1 MHILIIFAYMKFL
14 DAIAARYADRYSDLH
29 KFLFVFPNKRSCI
42 FFREA
47 LARAAAGRE
56 LRLPRTESVSEFI
69 TALSGRRSAP
79 KTELLFMLYD
89 AYRRMAGHDVDFDRF
104 RSWGEV
110 VIGDYSDVDMY
121 GANPDKLFKN
131 VRDWREIKTDYLT
144 DEQRGVMREYFGME
158 SEAAETT
165 SRFWEHYQPVEGAEG
180 YATKNRFMHLWESL
194 APLYHEFGRRLQE
207 ENCAYTGMSY
217 RLAYERLKEN
227 PEKALKGR
235 RIVFVG
241 FNVLPSMQFRIFALL
256 RDTKST
262 EPAGA
267 LRHEY
272 ASEANRAIPMADFYW
287 DCTGPAL
294 EDRNNS
300 ATYFIHRNIRT
311 FPSRFDISDSDVS
324 TFPEEMEVVASPSN
338 TVQTKLAGSHVA
350 SLIEKFGPEAA
361 EQTAII
367 LPDEHLLTP
376 LLYSL
381 PESVPDRNITM
392 GFPLRL
398 SLSAS
403 FLGLI
408 RKLQL
413 RSRERTGNSSFF
425 FEDVRGIISHPFA
438 KVMAGP
444 DEIDRIEECITTQ
457 RLYMMPADV
466 LTSGA
471 PSLACIFTRL
481 SPDDSAQRAHDYIDS
496 VLTAASVAVGTIDST
511 QASAEVSHSD
521 EISNISDG
529 LLKSAAKYGVEM
541 SSRTFLQL
549 LERAVS
555 NTSMSLQGEPLEGLQ
570 IMGTLETRCLD
581 FRHVV
586 ILSLNE
592 RVFPRRMQLKSF
604 IPAALRSGF
613 GLPTNQF
620 RECVFSYYFY
630 RMISRADTVYMTYD
644 ARAAG
649 LKSADPSRYLQQLRY
664 LYPKSRLK
672 WGDRRFK
679 VIASELP
686 ELTVAKTGFVADE
699 LEKFAESESNA
710 ILSASALERYMDCPM
725 KFYLQTVHR
734 LREVIDPNEFITAL
748 NFGNVFH
755 HTLQYIY
762 SGPDGGGL
770 TEGRRISAEWLDT
783 LLRDKGAI
791 TSIISRLV
799 IKELRNSDRER
810 PDAEE
815 LFYTDLIEQYVRKTL
830 RADREMAAAHGSFT
844 YLGSE
849 VTRNIVYTTASGR
862 RCNFRF
868 AIDRVDSIIPGTVRL
883 SDYKTGAATFNIDSI
898 DDAFN
903 PDKKAAVVFQLMLYA
918 KLFRQCYPSFTGPV
932 ALSVYN
938 MQSVAYSYDSSK
950 ITIGGEPLEDFA
962 TVEADFTRRL
972 DALIE
977 DIFHTGKP
985 FVQAPEGSTACSRCS
1000 FQRICV
1006 R

>member
-1 MHILIIFAYMKFL
+1 MKFL
-14 DAIAARYADRYSDLH
+14 DAVAARYADRYSDLH
-29 KFLFVFPNKRSCI
+29 KFLFVFPNKRSCT

-47 LARAAAGRE
+47 LNRTAAGRE
-56 LRLPRTESVSEFI
+56 LRLPRTESISEFI
-69 TALSGRRSAP
+69 TALSGRRSAT
-79 KTELLFMLYD
+79 KTELLFILYD
-89 AYRRMAGHDVDFDRF
+89 AYRSMAGHDVDFDRF

-121 GANPDKLFKN
+121 GADADKLFKN

-165 SRFWEHYQPVEGAEG
+165 SRFWEHYRPVDGAEG
-180 YATKNRFMHLWESL
+180 YDTKNRFMHLWESL
-194 APLYHEFGRRLQE
+194 APLYHEFGRRLAE
-207 ENCAYTGMSY
+207 EDCAYTGMSY
-217 RLAYERLKEN
+217 RMAYERLREN
-227 PEKALKGR
+227 PGKALKGR

-241 FNVLPSMQFRIFALL
+241 FNVLPSMQFRIFSLL

-267 LRHEY
+267 LRSEY
-272 ASEANRAIPMADFYW
+272 ASEQNLAIPMADFYW

-294 EDRNNS
+294 DDRNNS
-300 ATYFIHRNIRT
+300 ATYFIHRNIRK

-324 TFPEEMEVVASPSN
+324 TFPAEMEVVASPSN
-338 TVQTKLAGSHVA
+338 TVQTKLAGAHVA
-350 SLIEKFGPEAA
+350 SLIEKFGSEAA

-392 GFPLRL
+392 GYPLRL
-398 SLSAS
+398 TLSAS

-413 RSRERTGNSSFF
+413 RSRERAGEASFF

-438 KVMAGP
+438 KVMAAP
-444 DEIDRIEECITTQ
+444 DEIDRIEECITSQ
-457 RLYMMPADV
+457 HLYMMPAD
-466 LTSGA
+466 LLSAGA

-481 SPDDSAQRAHDYIDS
+481 SADDGAQRAHEYIDG
-496 VLTAASVAVGTIDST
+496 VLGVASGAVGTLESA
-511 QASAEVSHSD
+511 QAAAEVSHSD
-521 EISNISDG
+521 EIRNISDN
-529 LLKSAAKYGVEM
+529 LLKSAGKYGVEM
-541 SSRTFLQL
+541 PSRTYLQL
-549 LERAVS
+549 LERAV
-555 NTSMSLQGEPLEGLQ
+555 NNASMSLQGEPLTGLQ

-630 RMISRADTVYMTYD
+630 RMISRAETVYMTYD

-664 LYPKSRLK
+664 LYPKSKLK
-672 WGDRRFK
+672 WGDRRFQ
-679 VIASELP
+679 VITSQLP
-686 ELTVAKTGFVADE
+686 ELTVAKTGIVAGE
-699 LEKFAESESNA
+699 LEKFAESGSNA

-734 LREVIDPNEFITAL
+734 LKEVIDPNEFITAL

-755 HTLQYIY
+755 NTLQYIY
-762 SGPDGGGL
+762 SGSDDSCGL
-770 TEGRRISAEWLDT
+770 PEGRRISSGWLDT

-799 IKELRNSDRER
+799 IKELRNSERES

-830 RADREMAAAHGSFT
+830 RADREMAAAHDGSFT

-883 SDYKTGAATFNIDSI
+883 SDYKTGAATFKIDSI

-918 KLFRQCYPSFTGPV
+918 KLFRLCYPAFSGPV

-950 ITIGGEPLEDFA
+950 IIIGGEPLEDFA
-962 TVEADFTRRL
+962 TVETEFTERL

-977 DIFHTGKP
+977 DIFDAGKP
-985 FVQAPEGSTACSRCS
+985 FIQAPEGSTACSRCS
-1000 FQRICV
+1000 FQRICG